1 MSERPA
7 LARASAWMALGT
19 IVSRITG
26 MLRSIVLIAVIG
38 ASLNA
43 DLFNIANS
51 IPNSLYILVAGGV
64 FNVVLVPQLVRAMK
78 NDEDGGDAYANRVI
92 TLGLLVLL
100 AASIVLTIAVP
111 LIMRLL
117 FDGALFTPEFA
128 DQRRSALLLMVLC
141 MPQVFFYGAFV
152 LVGQVLNARQRFGPM
167 MWAPIL
173 NNLIALAM
181 LGTYAWLFGTSDAAD
196 GFSTGEALLLG
207 LGSTLGIVV
216 QAVTLV
222 PYLRAV
228 GFRYRPRF
236 DFRGVGLGH
245 TARLGAW
252 TLGFIVVNQIAF
264 FVIARIGSGATI
276 EGRRTGQDAAGQTVY
291 DLGFLLAQV
300 PHGVITVSLA
310 TAIIPTLAA
319 YAADGRLARVGSEL
333 GRTMRLVLILIV
345 PIAVATAVLG
355 PQLAQV
361 LASGGAASS
370 SVGAIGTTISAFSL
384 GMLAFTLHYVVL
396 RGFYAMEDTRTP
408 FWIQTVIA
416 ATNVLVAFI
425 ASSLVSPI
433 WVSTILALS
442 FGAAYLVG
450 LTISVTLLSRRV
462 GGLATAEMTGF
473 LVRLALVTLLTCAVM
488 LTASVGWLRLDLG
501 PEGTFLGALLHL
513 VVVGGFGALVYLVAA
528 HLARLRELQ
537 YVVRSLLRRG

>member
-1 MSERPA
+1 MAERPA

-19 IVSRITG
+19 IVSRVTG

-51 IPNSLYILVAGGV
+51 IPNSLYILVAGGI

-92 TLGLLVLL
+92 TLGLLILL
-100 AASIVLTIAVP
+100 AASVILIIAVP
-111 LIMRLL
+111 LIARLV
-117 FDGALFTPEFA
+117 FDGTLFTPQFTE
-128 DQRRSALLLMVLC
+128 QRSSALLLMALC

-167 MWAPIL
+167 MWAPIV
-173 NNLIALAM
+173 NNVIALAM
-181 LGTYAWLFGTSDAAD
+181 LGGYAWLFGTANAGN
-196 GFSTGEALLLG
+196 GFTVGEALLLG
-207 LGSTLGIVV
+207 LGSTLGIAV

-228 GFRYRPRF
+228 GFHYRPRF

-245 TARLGAW
+245 TARLSAW

-276 EGRRTGQDAAGQTVY
+276 EGRRTGQEAAGQTVY

-310 TAIIPTLAA
+310 TAIIPSLAA
-319 YAADGRLARVGSEL
+319 YAADGQLGRVGSEIA
-333 GRTMRLVLILIV
+333 RTLRLVLVLIV
-345 PIAVATAVLG
+345 PIAVSVAVLG
-355 PQLAQV
+355 PQLAEV
-361 LASGGAASS
+361 LASGGAARS

-384 GMLAFTLHYVVL
+384 GMVAFTLHYVVL
-396 RGFYAMEDTRTP
+396 RAFYAMEDTATP
-408 FWIQTVIA
+408 FWIQ
-416 ATNVLVAFI
+416 VAI
-425 ASSLVSPI
+425 ASANIVVAVLTTSAVAPA
-433 WVSTILALS
+433 WVSTMLALS
-442 FGAAYLVG
+442 FGAAYVLG
-450 LTISVTLLSRRV
+450 LAISVTLLTRRI
-462 GGLATAEMTGF
+462 GGLITPEMVRF
-473 LVRLALVTLLTCAVM
+473 CVRLALLTVLICAVM
-488 LTASVGWLRLDLG
+488 LGASVAWLHWSPWVSGALAALAQLLVVG
-501 PEGTFLGALLHL
+501 ALGALSYVL
-513 VVVGGFGALVYLVAA
+513 GAYAL
-528 HLARLRELQ
+528 RLTELQ
-537 YVVRSLLRRG
+537 YVVSSLLRRA